1 MKKNNNSKGYGIYDR
16 TVNYLTGSKLKNGE
30 LHAIVYDQKN
40 KKYTAANFIGPG
52 TKLITRLKNNDKPI
66 VLADKV
72 AMGHDLR
79 ITLSKNINDIKKADN
94 IMVNKLK
101 YLRKNK
107 MDINFNTIPA

>member
-1 MKKNNNSKGYGIYDR
+1 
-16 TVNYLTGSKLKNGE
+16 
-30 LHAIVYDQKN
+30 
-40 KKYTAANFIGPG
+40 
-52 TKLITRLKNNDKPI
+52 
-66 VLADKV
+66 
-72 AMGHDLR
+72 LR